1 MKASDF
7 MHSILVVDDNQ
18 DIAMMLCEVL
28 NSSGFE
34 ATTCYDGIEAL
45 KLITEVRPDLA
56 LIDLYLPG
64 MNGNDIAEKLF
75 KEFPDVKTKVI
86 IMTGQT
92 PGFSDL
98 PGVDKCHAIIYK
110 PFGFSEAIS
119 TIKSILSAE

>member
-34 ATTCYDGIEAL
+34 ATTCYDGIEAF

-64 MNGNDIAEKLF
+64 MNGNDIAEKDRLRASQICL
-75 KEFPDVKTKVI
+75 EWTNV
-86 IMTGQT
+86 M
-92 PGFSDL
+92 L
-98 PGVDKCHAIIYK
+98 
-110 PFGFSEAIS
+110 
-119 TIKSILSAE
+119 